1 MATWQEFEQQAPELA
16 ALVRERFAAGRHC
29 TLATIRSDGAP
40 RISGSEVELT
50 ETDVFIGSMAGSV
63 KARDLLRDS
72 RFALHSPPSDP
83 VEGAPPQEWPGEAKL
98 AGSAVEVPPGPM
110 GGHRFRLELTEVV
123 LTRIAPGGRQLEI
136 TSWHPARGVE
146 VRLRD

>member
-29 TLATIRSDGAP
+29 TLATLRSDGAP
-40 RISGSEVELT
+40 RISGSEVEFT
-50 ETDVFIGSMAGSV
+50 ETDVLLGSMADSV
-63 KARDLLRDS
+63 KARDLLRDN

-83 VEGAPPQEWPGEAKL
+83 LEGAPPQEWPGEAKL
-98 AGSAVEVPPGPM
+98 AGSAAEVPAGEL

-123 LTRIAPGGRQLEI
+123 LTRIAPGGKQLEI